1 MKNSSPTLNQILPTI
16 EKTLAKSGFQLSPIQ
31 IDADSASY
39 AILGLNF
46 KKTYVQ
52 VVTLVQNRPDFAIV
66 EIFVSNLS
74 ITEKWSDIE
83 ISIDILPAYLKSM
96 LAITAGELSK
106 SITTDQ
112 KLEAI
117 VIQIEEQEPKL
128 VQLIK
133 QLHNLEDHLE
143 PKHLDSAT
151 RKKFEAQL
159 AKVESSCLKHEMEIS
174 KLAFRYFTNTID
186 PVDPFFFNALFSAN
200 WNEQAASSK
209 KKSSK
214 KAPAKKTVTKKT
226 TVKKKK

>member
-1 MKNSSPTLNQILPTI
+1 MKNSSPTLSQILPVI

-31 IDADSASY
+31 IDGESASY
-39 AILGLNF
+39 AILGLDF

-83 ISIDILPAYLKSM
+83 ISIDILPAYLKNM

-128 VQLIK
+128 AQLIK

-159 AKVESSCLKHEMEIS
+159 AKVESACLKHEMDIS

-186 PVDPFFFNALFSAN
+186 PVDPFFFNALLTAN
-200 WNEQAASSK
+200 WADESSMK

-214 KAPAKKTVTKKT
+214 KKPAA
-226 TVKKKK
+226 KKKKK